1 MTILLI
7 EDDPGIALLM
17 QSELEE
23 KGYQVHWVED
33 FSKADHWLDT
43 ICEEV
48 LTIVDYSI
56 AGSENAQE
64 WIT

>member
-33 FSKADHWLDT
+33 FSKADHCST
-43 ICEEV
+43 QSAKRC
-48 LTIVDYSI
+48 
-56 AGSENAQE
+56 
-64 WIT
+64 